1 MFGVKNRFK
10 QIVMQACHVN
20 FNVSE
25 QENRFSEGNTEK
37 TRYS

>member
-25 QENRFSEGNTEK
+25 QKNRFSEGNTGE
-37 TRYS
+37 TSFS